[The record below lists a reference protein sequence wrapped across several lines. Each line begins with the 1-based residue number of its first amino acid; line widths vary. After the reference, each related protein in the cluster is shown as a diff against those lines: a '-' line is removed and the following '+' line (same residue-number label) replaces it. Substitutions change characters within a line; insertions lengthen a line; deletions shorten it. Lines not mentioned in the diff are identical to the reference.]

1 MINQIFKNIF
11 RNVLKDKVFS
21 AINLGNLVVGFTAF
35 ILLTLIVY
43 HEFNWDKYQENYSR
57 IYRVQTRQEDSQP
70 TNYCTY
76 SPAAIRY
83 RLMEDVP
90 EVEKVLLMREMDGQF
105 LSSGDE
111 KQVYDL
117 QGYWSEHN
125 VFEIFTYRFLEGEK
139 QNALVEPNTI
149 VLSKK
154 MADNIF
160 PDGKALGKMVILGK
174 QLSLRVDGVFA
185 DLPKSTNIRP
195 SFMVSMRTYEMV
207 SNRADFRDNW
217 TAIDND
223 NFVLLKKGADPKTI
237 DLKIKDAFKK
247 VKNYEKSTPYLHPIS
262 KWHTSPN
269 SQYDVIIGLSILSLA
284 AFLTLLLA
292 CINYINLMLANSTSR
307 AKEIG
312 IKKVVGFSKKA
323 IAIQFL
329 AETMIL
335 TFVAALAGLFLA
347 HLATPLLDKIIQREL
362 EINLFDDFRLP
373 GIVLLVSLVAGF
385 LSGSYPAFVL
395 ASYNPVKVLKGKLFN
410 SGAKKVSL
418 KKSLVVLQFSISLF
432 MLIVSLILFNHVNYF
447 LNKNFGFQK
456 ENLIFAE
463 IRTSEKVSFATLK
476 ERLLRHSEIID
487 ASFSRTIPF
496 DGNVGGYISW
506 EGGSPDE
513 KVMISR
519 NYVNYDFIP
528 TYNIPVVKGRN
539 FSKEFPADIK
549 SVIVNET
556 AVKVFG
562 WDDPIGK
569 NINLYGQNYPV
580 IGVVK
585 DFHPFSVHNPIPT
598 YIMFLRSDTLSGGSR
613 VTVRFI
619 PGAEQKAKQL
629 VKTELES
636 LMPNDPFEFKDF
648 QLNISADYAL
658 TFWQTMKR
666 IFIFFAGVTI
676 FIASIGLFGLI
687 LFTTKR
693 RVKEIGV
700 RKILGSSV
708 AEIYWQLSGEVLG
721 LLVFAIVFACP
732 AAYLLYKFMPGA
744 YKEPLQIWV
753 FFISVVVIALI
764 AFLTISYHVLK
775 VARNNPSEALRY
787 E

>member
-1 MINQIFKNIF
+1 MIKHIIINIF
-11 RNVLKDKVFS
+11 RNLLKDKVFS
-21 AINLGNLVVGFTAF
+21 TINLANLVVGFTAF
-35 ILLTLIVY
+35 VLLSLIVY
-43 HEFNWDKYQENYSR
+43 HEFNWDKYQENYKR
-57 IYRVQTRQEDSQP
+57 IYHVQTRQEDSQP

-76 SPAAIRY
+76 SPAAFRY

-105 LSSGDE
+105 LSTDGE

-160 PDGKALGKMVILGK
+160 PGKKALGKMVVLGK
-174 QLSLRVDGVFA
+174 HLSLRVDGVYA
-185 DLPKSTNIRP
+185 DLPKSSNIRP
-195 SFMVSMRTYEMV
+195 SFMVSMGTYELV
-207 SNRADFRDNW
+207 SGRTNFRDNW
-217 TAIDND
+217 TYIDND
-223 NFVLLKKGADPKTI
+223 NFVLLKKGADPKAV
-237 DLKIKDAFKK
+237 DLKIKDAFKNI
-247 VKNYEKSTPYLHPIS
+247 KNYEKSTPYLHPLS
-262 KWHTSPN
+262 KLHTSPN
-269 SQYDVIIGLSILSLA
+269 NQYDVIIGLSVLSLA
-284 AFLTLLLA
+284 AFLILLLA
-292 CINYINLMLANSTSR
+292 CVNFINLTLANSTSR

-312 IKKVVGFSKKA
+312 IKKVVGFSKRT

-329 AETMIL
+329 AETVVFTLI
-335 TFVAALAGLFLA
+335 AAVIGLFLA
-347 HLATPLLDKIIQREL
+347 QLATPLLDKILQK
-362 EINLFDDFRLP
+362 EIDASVFEDFRLP
-373 GIVLLVSLVAGF
+373 GIVLLVSLFAG
-385 LSGSYPAFVL
+385 LISGSYPAFVL

-410 SGAKKVSL
+410 ASSKKISL
-418 KKSLVVLQFSISLF
+418 KKILVVLQFSISSF
-432 MLIVSLILFNHVNYF
+432 MLIVSLILFSHVNF
-447 LNKNFGFQK
+447 ILNKNLGFEK
-456 ENLIFAE
+456 SNLIFAE
-463 IRTSEKVSFATLK
+463 VNASEKVSFATLK
-476 ERLLRHSEIID
+476 ERLLQHPEIID
-487 ASFSRTIPF
+487 ASFSRSIPF
-496 DGNVGGYISW
+496 NGNVGGYISW

-528 TYNIPVVKGRN
+528 TFNIPIVKGRN
-539 FSKEFPADIK
+539 FSKEFPADNK

-562 WDDPIGK
+562 WDEPIGK

-598 YIMFLRSDTLSGGSR
+598 YIMFLRSDSLSGGSK

-619 PGAEQKAKQL
+619 PGTEQKVKQL
-629 VKTELES
+629 VKTEMES
-636 LMPNDPFEFKDF
+636 LLPNDPFEFKDF
-648 QLNISADYAL
+648 QLNISADFA
-658 TFWQTMKR
+658 TNFWQSLKR
-666 IFIFFAGVTI
+666 LFIFFSVVTI
-676 FIASIGLFGLI
+676 FVASIGLFGLI

-708 AEIYWQLSGEVLG
+708 SEIYRQLSGEVLG
-721 LLVFAIVFACP
+721 LLVFAIVIACP
-732 AAYLLYKFMPGA
+732 GAYLVYKYMPGA
-744 YKEPLQIWV
+744 YKEPLQFWE
-753 FFISVVVIALI
+753 FFISIMVVALVS
-764 AFLTISYHVLK
+764 FLTISYQVLK